1 MQTLI
6 DDEKIKDLF
15 KKAIIEAME
24 ERKDLVYDVLQDVM
38 EDILLVKAIQEGE
51 DSEVVEK
58 DEIFQILDD
67 KLSNSY
73 RQFPNWHYSTPNTH
87 PPK

>member
-1 MQTLI
+1 MNATNFFGRSIMQTLI

-24 ERKDLVYDVLQDVM
+24 ERKDLVYEVLQDVM

-51 DSEVVEK
+51 DSEVVER
-58 DEIFQILDD
+58 DEILELAS
-67 KLSNSY
+67 K
-73 RQFPNWHYSTPNTH
+73 
-87 PPK
+87 

>member
-1 MQTLI
+1 MNVINISGRSVMQTLI

-38 EDILLVKAIQEGE
+38 EDILMVKAIQEGE
-51 DSEVVEK
+51 DSEVVER
-58 DEIFQILDD
+58 DEIFQILEN
-67 KLSNSY
+67 KSSIA
-73 RQFPNWHYSTPNTH
+73 S
-87 PPK
+87 

>member
-6 DDEKIKDLF
+6 DDEKIKDIF

-38 EDILLVKAIQEGE
+38 EDILMVKAIKGE
-51 DSEVVEK
+51 IQVGK
-58 DEIFQILDD
+58 REIF
-67 KLSNSY
+67 KS
-73 RQFPNWHYSTPNTH
+73 
-87 PPK
+87 

>member
-24 ERKDLVYDVLQDVM
+24 ERRT
-38 EDILLVKAIQEGE
+38 
-51 DSEVVEK
+51 
-58 DEIFQILDD
+58 
-67 KLSNSY
+67 LSMM
-73 RQFPNWHYSTPNTH
+73 YSRM
-87 PPK
+87 

>member
-1 MQTLI
+1 MNVTNFFGRSIMQTLI

-24 ERKDLVYDVLQDVM
+24 ERKDLVYEVLQDVM

-51 DSEVVEK
+51 DSEVVER
-58 DEIFQILDD
+58 DEIFQILEN
-67 KLSNSY
+67 KNSIA
-73 RQFPNWHYSTPNTH
+73 S
-87 PPK
+87 

>member
-1 MQTLI
+1 VNVINISGRSAMQTLI

-51 DSEVVEK
+51 DSEVVER
-58 DEIFQILDD
+58 DEIFQILEN
-67 KLSNSY
+67 KSSIA
-73 RQFPNWHYSTPNTH
+73 S
-87 PPK
+87 

>member
-1 MQTLI
+1 MNVTNIFGRSVMQTLI

-38 EDILLVKAIQEGE
+38 EDILMVKAIQEGE
-51 DSEVVEK
+51 DSEVVER
-58 DEIFQILDD
+58 DEIFQILEN
-67 KLSNSY
+67 KRSIAS
-73 RQFPNWHYSTPNTH
+73 
-87 PPK
+87 

>member
-1 MQTLI
+1 MNVINISGRSAMQTLI

-51 DSEVVEK
+51 DSEVVER

-67 KLSNSY
+67 KRSIASL
-73 RQFPNWHYSTPNTH
+73 
-87 PPK
+87 

>member
-1 MQTLI
+1 MNATNFFGRSVMQTLI
-6 DDEKIKDLF
+6 DEKKIKDLF

-24 ERKDLVYDVLQDVM
+24 ERKDLVYDILQDVM

-51 DSEVVEK
+51 DSEVVER

-67 KLSNSY
+67 KRSIASL
-73 RQFPNWHYSTPNTH
+73 
-87 PPK
+87 

>member
-1 MQTLI
+1 MI

-38 EDILLVKAIQEGE
+38 EDILMVKAIQEGE
-51 DSEVVEK
+51 DSEVVER
-58 DEIFQILDD
+58 DEIFQILEN
-67 KLSNSY
+67 KSSIA
-73 RQFPNWHYSTPNTH
+73 S
-87 PPK
+87 

>member
-1 MQTLI
+1 
-6 DDEKIKDLF
+6 
-15 KKAIIEAME
+15 ME

-51 DSEVVEK
+51 DSEVVER

-67 KLSNSY
+67 NRSIASL
-73 RQFPNWHYSTPNTH
+73 
-87 PPK
+87 

>member
-38 EDILLVKAIQEGE
+38 EDILMVKAIQEGE
-51 DSEVVEK
+51 DSEIVERN
-58 DEIFQILDD
+58 EIFQILDD
-67 KLSNSY
+67 KRSIASV
-73 RQFPNWHYSTPNTH
+73 
-87 PPK
+87 